1 MSYVLTRGAGRTLTY
16 VTAPEGEGPSSWA
29 VPPVLAA
36 DPDPKQAW
44 ATSSLDEAIERQQ
57 LLRAA
62 FGLATEVR
70 AIR

>member
-1 MSYVLTRGAGRTLTY
+1 MTYALTRGAGRTLTY

-36 DPDPKQAW
+36 DPDPDQAW
-44 ATSSLDEAIERQQ
+44 RTCSLDTAIERQQ